1 MICLTN
7 KQLFKRL
14 NYQLNRLIETRTM
27 TSLSLL
33 YIKRD
38 NRYCYSLFINNE
50 NHIMLF
56 HDYYD
61 ILDEDLIEKLE
72 KLNQFID
79 EFLNK
84 QIIRN

>member
-1 MICLTN
+1 MTN

-14 NYQLNRLIETRTM
+14 NYQLNKLIETRKM

-38 NRYCYSLFINNE
+38 NIYCYSLFINNE
-50 NHIMLF
+50 NHVMLF

-61 ILDEDLIEKLE
+61 ILEEDLTEKLQ
-72 KLNQFID
+72 KLKQFVD
-79 EFLNK
+79 ECLNK
-84 QIIRN
+84 